1 MRPPRIVTTLV
12 AAIGMALSSGL
23 IAAQSDRPLE
33 PAAVERALS
42 VFQSALDE
50 RWSYRHANGAN
61 FDSAIAALRTRAG
74 DGLSVDELGLE
85 LHRILALGIDGHS
98 GVVGYRL
105 PGKRFLP
112 FLIEPLGDRFVAIA
126 ADHSAFL
133 ADGFPF
139 VTQIDG
145 RNLGEWCRAAVVIV
159 PKGSPQL
166 LRYRSV
172 SVLRNLEFVRGLMGL
187 PQRDSVDV
195 VLARDDGAAQKMLT
209 LPVANVSPSY
219 GTWPRDSSRVL
230 PGNVGYLRL
239 PNMVKEFTDREIRT
253 WMPRFRNTTGL
264 IVDVRDN
271 NGGDRDALLLLYSF
285 LAVPG
290 DPPRVFTTAAYRLH
304 PAHPDSHLATNHRM
318 FRKDAPE
325 WSDAQRRAVAAFAG
339 SFKPKWEL
347 PTGQFSA
354 WHYMALARLD
364 DPMVYHYARPTV
376 VLLNGR
382 CFSAADIF
390 LAGLKGMKNVTLLGS
405 PSAGGSAF
413 TQEVEIGD
421 TPIRLRIGSMASF
434 QADGRLFD
442 GCGITPDIVVEPTPD
457 YFIGGADRVL
467 AEAIRRLGRK

>member
-1 MRPPRIVTTLV
+1 MRPSRIVTTLV

-23 IAAQSDRPLE
+23 IVAQSDRPLE

-61 FDSAIAALRTRAG
+61 FDSAIAALRTKAG

-139 VTQIDG
+139 VTEIDG

-209 LPVANVSPSY
+209 LPVANASPSY

-253 WMPRFRNTTGL
+253 WMPRFRNTIGL

-290 DPPRVFTTAAYRLH
+290 DPPRVFTAAAYRLH

-382 CFSAADIF
+382 CFSATDIF

-442 GCGITPDIVVEPTPD
+442 GYGITPDIVVEPTPD

-467 AEAIRRLGRK
+467 AEAIRRLGR